1 MYENT
6 DTVVRDAPLKL
17 HNDKSNSL
25 KKRLSYIFIVLNS
38 EFITKET
45 PVKLD
50 VFERYLKSCNN
61 DGHRLIEVYW
71 DSDNTKLMTRHIVD
85 KNGRNDGPCLRYS
98 DDGNSVSFGW
108 YRRGKTV
115 GKWVTKHK
123 TGDISLSEAIY
134 DKNGEKISPHTVIY
148 EGRLDKF
155 IYNTKN
161 GQLLD
166 IIKNGKPDSHYKRVL
181 RHKIEQLQQEGKS
194 GTVKVDEQ
202 LAAVRA
208 KIHRPQTQQQETKE
222 IDVHS
227 FEQKNLKHLSK
238 DNFYE

>member
-6 DTVVRDAPLKL
+6 DTAVRNAPLKI
-17 HNDKSNSL
+17 HADESQSL
-25 KKRLSYIFIVLNS
+25 KKRLSYIFIVLDS
-38 EFITKET
+38 EPKIKEA

-61 DGHRLIEVYW
+61 DGHRLVEIYW
-71 DSDNTKLMTRHIVD
+71 DSDNTKLMSRHIVD

-98 DDGNSVSFGW
+98 DDGNSVSYGW

-115 GKWVTKHK
+115 GRWITKNK

-134 DKNGEKISPHTVIY
+134 NKNGEKISPNTVIY
-148 EGRLDKF
+148 EGKLGKF

-161 GQLLD
+161 GQLID
-166 IIKNGKPDSHYKRVL
+166 IIKNGKPSPHYKKTL
-181 RHKIEQLQQEGKS
+181 RQQIVQLRQEGQS
-194 GTVKVDEQ
+194 GTVKIDKQ

-208 KIHRPQTQQQETKE
+208 KIHKNQNQQPSKDTVKTY
-222 IDVHS
+222 S
-227 FEQKNLKHLSK
+227 EQKNPKLLVK